1 MIQENTMPG
10 EPLTKE
16 QLINYNEIELRVILQ
31 QAIEILDFF
40 KANKTKFKNQS
51 LHAQLKALYP
61 ALDKDTRKY
70 DEMFNATEEG
80 TTVFYDIV
88 KGSSSLIMTAPMPKK
103 AIFNQFVAAYNT
115 DEKAVQGIINKTLKD
130 KYFKQ

>member
-1 MIQENTMPG
+1 MVG

-40 KANKTKFKNQS
+40 KANDVKFKNQT
-51 LHAQLKALYP
+51 LNAQLKGLYP

-70 DEMFNATEEG
+70 DEIFNATEEG

-88 KGSSSLIMTAPMPKK
+88 KGSSALIMTAQMPKK

-115 DEKAVQGIINKTLKD
+115 DEKAVQGIINKVLKD